1 MNISLIQVNA
11 TGSNLIKKLSY
22 KFDKDKF
29 YERMISGI
37 HLVTKIIM

>member
-1 MNISLIQVNA
+1 MNMSLIQVNA

-22 KFDKDKF
+22 KFDKGQF

-37 HLVTKIIM
+37 HLVTKVII